1 MPAPEPMKKRRAAP
15 WSALLLFGLAALCM
29 VPAVMCFAGAGGLI
43 HPALAEPMAGVVFLV
58 SAIAL
63 AGSGGFPMVMARLA
77 DRDVEC

>member
-1 MPAPEPMKKRRAAP
+1 
-15 WSALLLFGLAALCM
+15 
-29 VPAVMCFAGAGGLI
+29 
-43 HPALAEPMAGVVFLV
+43 MAGVVFLV